1 MTSDPPDDGRS
12 GTGRRRLGVV
22 MLIGVLGSA
31 GIALRAWT
39 LATPW
44 GVLNS
49 DEALTGLIAK
59 HVLHGDIPIVVPGNA
74 YIAPLEGYL
83 YIPIA
88 VTVGYRILALKLLM
102 WVMWAVASWCAYL
115 AARRIGLKPAWLA
128 GAIVWLAPGMLMILS
143 TTVYV
148 GYASGMACV
157 CLAVWALARLL
168 EQDPQPDWR
177 RSAVFGFICGAGAY
191 LHPIFLTVLIP
202 LAVVPA
208 LRFVT
213 RLRAWWVPAGGA
225 AVVAIGP
232 LIVWNLRHD
241 WESLHRM
248 SSAFPRSTY
257 ADRLAAQFSGALPRA
272 LGMRHNAGPWVLG
285 QTVGTLIVVAMGV
298 LMVAGCVLLA
308 RRSGPARG
316 VGIALLLA
324 VLLVFPLLAIL
335 RDSQYTLDARYMIVI
350 VPLVALAIT
359 AFVSA
364 LPTAWTNPVAA
375 AVIVTLVGVLTVP
388 LLLTAGTDLHDP
400 NARFRDLAHRTE
412 SAGFTQ
418 VLGSYWL
425 IHSVE
430 IASDGRLTTAVT
442 GKHPYVRFPDNQRKV
457 ESANPR
463 RVAVLLE
470 PHDDRSKYL
479 PLPPADYRRVE
490 TSGAV
495 LYFPKRPR

>member
-1 MTSDPPDDGRS
+1 VTSDLPDDGRS
-12 GTGRRRLGVV
+12 GTGRWRLRPI
-22 MLIGVLGSA
+22 LLLGA
-31 GIALRAWT
+31 LAAVGIALRAWI
-39 LATPW
+39 LGTPW

-88 VTVGYRILALKLLM
+88 LTLGYRILALKLLM

-115 AARRIGLKPAWLA
+115 AARGIGLRPPWLA

-157 CLAVWALARLL
+157 SLAAWALARLL
-168 EQDPQPDWR
+168 ETVPEPDWR
-177 RSAVFGFICGAGAY
+177 RSAVFGFMCGAGAY
-191 LHPIFLTVLIP
+191 LHPVFLTVLIP

-208 LRFVT
+208 LRFFT
-213 RLRAWWVPAGGA
+213 RIRPWWLPAGGA
-225 AVVAIGP
+225 AAVAISP
-232 LIVWNLRHD
+232 LVVWNLRHD
-241 WESLHRM
+241 WASLHRM
-248 SSAFPRSTY
+248 SSAFPGSTY
-257 ADRLAAQFSGALPRA
+257 ADRLAAQFTGALPRA
-272 LGMRHNAGPWVLG
+272 LGMRDDAGSWLLG
-285 QTVGTLIVVAMGV
+285 QIVGTVIVVTVAAV
-298 LMVAGCVLLA
+298 MVTGCLLLA

-316 VGIALLLA
+316 SGIALLLA
-324 VLLVFPLLAIL
+324 VFTVFPLLALL

-350 VPLVALAIT
+350 VPLLALTIT
-359 AFVSA
+359 AFVSG
-364 LPTAWTNPVAA
+364 LPTAWTNPAA
-375 AVIVTLVGVLTVP
+375 GVVIATLVGVLTVP

-400 NARFRDLAHRTE
+400 NARFRELAHRTE

-430 IASDGRLTTAVT
+430 IASDGGLTTAAT
-442 GKHPYVRFPDNQRKV
+442 GKDSYVRFPDNQKEV
-457 ESANPR
+457 ESADPR
-463 RVAVLLE
+463 RVAIMLE
-470 PHDDRSKYL
+470 PDDDRSTYL
-479 PLPPADYRRVE
+479 PLPRADYRRIE
-490 TSGAV
+490 SSGAV
-495 LYFPKRPR
+495 LYFPKR